1 MLRFASP
8 PWSAVLRLSVLA
20 LAAVALA
27 ACGAPERI
35 ANIGATPTLSP
46 IENPVEMAG
55 YQPVRMPMPAPRVSE
70 PRANSLWQPG
80 SRAFFR
86 DQRAGNIGD
95 ILTVTIRIDDRANMN
110 NETRRGRSSS
120 EDAGLNTILGFERTV
135 ADFLDVEDLTNAV
148 DFGATS
154 SSTGTGRIQRR
165 EQIQL
170 QVAAVVTDVLP
181 NGNLVV
187 FGRQEVRVNYEV
199 RELAIAGIIRPEDI
213 SNSNTISYDK
223 IAEARIVYGGR
234 GHITDMQQPRY
245 GQQLYDIIFPF

>member
-1 MLRFASP
+1 MITFALLGQ
-8 PWSAVLRLSVLA
+8 PWPNLCRALA
-20 LAAVALA
+20 LSLLPLALA

-35 ANIGATPTLSP
+35 ANIGATPTLTP
-46 IENPVEMAG
+46 IENPVEQPG

-86 DQRAGNIGD
+86 DQRAGNMGD
-95 ILTVTIRIDDRANMN
+95 ILTVLIRIDDRANMN
-110 NETRRGRSSS
+110 NQTRRGRTSDES
-120 EDAGLNTILGFERTV
+120 AGLNSLFGIENSFPDDIDPANL
-135 ADFLDVEDLTNAV
+135 AS
-148 DFGATS
+148 FGAS
-154 SSTGTGRIQRR
+154 GNNTGTGTIQRR
-165 EQIQL
+165 EQIEL
-170 QVAAVVTDVLP
+170 QVAAVVTEVLP

-187 FGRQEVRVNYEV
+187 YGRQEVRVNYEV

-234 GHITDMQQPRY
+234 GQITDMQQPRY